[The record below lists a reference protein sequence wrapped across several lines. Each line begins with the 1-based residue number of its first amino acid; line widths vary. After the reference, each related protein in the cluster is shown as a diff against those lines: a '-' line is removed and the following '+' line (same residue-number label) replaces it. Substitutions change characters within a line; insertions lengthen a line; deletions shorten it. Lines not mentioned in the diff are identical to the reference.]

1 MFHSPK
7 LPEERESGSTGELTS
22 TVLPLNPDT
31 SGHPQDQNNLEE
43 ATTSTEKGVKSH
55 NSPVADLEFMTST
68 KSRMRTLEE
77 EAEKLEVAFQNYNV
91 RTSQQMA
98 NSIVHENDPDL
109 LILMQNMPASHRR
122 HALEGSRLWSE
133 SFPDNQMGDVS
144 ANTVVPRRRSI
155 ASRHLS
161 SLPVLDITRS
171 LEEGLYQE
179 GAFLDKRGTGCPGW
193 GRFLICSGPAQATRT
208 HRSWA

>member
-7 LPEERESGSTGELTS
+7 PPEEKESGSAGELTS
-22 TVLPLNPDT
+22 TLLPLNPDT
-31 SGHPQDQNNLEE
+31 SGRPQDQNNLEE
-43 ATTSTEKGVKSH
+43 ATASTEKGGK
-55 NSPVADLEFMTST
+55 SPVADLEFMAST

-109 LILMQNMPASHRR
+109 LLLMQNMPASHRR
-122 HALEGSRLWSE
+122 HALAGSGLWSE
-133 SFPDNQMGDVS
+133 SFPDNQMGEVS
-144 ANTVVPRRRSI
+144 TNTVVPRRRSI

-161 SLPVLDITRS
+161 SLPFLDITKS

-179 GAFLDKRGTGCPGW
+179 GVFLDKRGTGCPGW

-208 HRSWA
+208 HTSWA